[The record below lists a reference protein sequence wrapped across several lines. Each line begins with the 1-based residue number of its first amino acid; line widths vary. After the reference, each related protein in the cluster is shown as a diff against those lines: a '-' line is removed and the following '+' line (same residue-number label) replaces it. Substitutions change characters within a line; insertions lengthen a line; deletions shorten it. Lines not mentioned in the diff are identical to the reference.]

1 MFWVEKWIKF
11 GFLILQEAEGNEEE
25 EPAGKDEVDE
35 EESERLEIEK
45 KVLFFSESFFLG
57 SFMTL

>member
-45 KVLFFSESFFLG
+45 KVLFFSESSFLG

>member
-11 GFLILQEAEGNEEE
+11 GFLIFQEAEGNEEE

-35 EESERLEIEK
+35 EETERLEIEK
-45 KVLFFSESFFLG
+45 KVLFLVKA
-57 SFMTL
+57 LC